1 MRPGKGPDDVED
13 DDEEEDDDDEKEATL
28 WWVRLM
34 RRSGRRWLRRNMM
47 SSGTVMPHMAS
58 FCSDGQFVSSS
69 RIPSTVR
76 RLQNETSN

>member
-1 MRPGKGPDDVED
+1 MSPEKGPDV
-13 DDEEEDDDDEKEATL
+13 EEDDDDEEATL